1 MYFVFKDKK
10 DINLLDFWKRTEY
23 VKIVLCSSQAP
34 SAKIVKLAVALNISE
49 YIWMYNC
56 ILVYVWVDKNL
67 LWAFKKIGN
76 SKTRMLIAEMKQ
88 TILKYSCTSLYL
100 SIFVL

>member
-23 VKIVLCSSQAP
+23 VKIVPCSSQAP
-34 SAKIVKLAVALNISE
+34 AAKIVKLAVALNKSE

-56 ILVYVWVDKNL
+56 IVVYVYKWIKICFGPL
-67 LWAFKKIGN
+67 KK
-76 SKTRMLIAEMKQ
+76 
-88 TILKYSCTSLYL
+88 
-100 SIFVL
+100 